1 MKLHFASIVLML
13 AATPAA
19 AQINGSASGW
29 SSAPVEA
36 SQEEYWNFMGRL
48 GTCLAENKADEAQA
62 FVGSVIDSEA
72 EGEAF
77 DALFDRRFNQCMRNY
92 VSAGVVRS
100 RVRGVVAEGLFELLP
115 DETIAQFTAA
125 PPAAPETIGTLHDL
139 ARCYVVTHPADAR
152 QLLRETRVATQGE
165 LEFIQAIAPDLG
177 PCMPQGRDVRL
188 QATSLRMAIAEAAW
202 RAATGREAP
211 TMQGRS

>member
-1 MKLHFASIVLML
+1 MRMQIAMIAAML
-13 AATPAA
+13 VATPAA

-36 SQEEYWNFMGRL
+36 SQEEYWNFMGRM
-48 GTCLAENKADEAQA
+48 GTCLAENKAEEAEA
-62 FVGSVIDSEA
+62 FVGSVIDSDA

-115 DETIAQFTAA
+115 DETIEQFIAA
-125 PPAAPETIGTLHDL
+125 PPAAPATIGTLHDL
-139 ARCYVVTHPADAR
+139 ARCYVVAHPADAR
-152 QLLRETRVATQGE
+152 QLLRETRVATRGE
-165 LEFIQAIAPDLG
+165 LEFIQTIAPDLQ
-177 PCMPQGRDVRL
+177 PCMPQGREVRL